1 MVNIIHMYKSISKQ
15 GLIVIIVTVL
25 SLAFGGYYWLFELNI
40 ESTDDASIESD
51 VVSIS
56 SKLSGYIESIEVIDN
71 QLVKKGDLILKLDSR
86 DYKNALDQAK
96 ANYLSAQANFDS
108 SLQSLEATQITAP
121 SGLDSAQ
128 SQVESAK
135 SKWVKASAD
144 LQRISGLGELVRTKQ
159 QMDEVISAERTA
171 KSDLDDAIAKLKSAQ
186 TAPKAVAI
194 AEAKVRESMS
204 VMEKAGADLA
214 QAELNMQHTKLLAP
228 FGGKIVQ
235 NNAEIG
241 QYVQPGQKIMALVSQ
256 DFWVIA
262 NFKETQLKNMRPGQ
276 RVKIR
281 IDAFPGKTYL
291 GKIDSIQSGTGA
303 YYSLFPPENATG
315 NFVKVVQRVP
325 VKIVFEERPDPALAI
340 GPGMSV
346 VPTVYTE

>member
-1 MVNIIHMYKSISKQ
+1 MHMHKSIGKRS
-15 GLIVIIVTVL
+15 IIVTVVAVL
-25 SLAFGGYYWLFELNI
+25 ILALATYYWLFELNA

-56 SKLSGYIESIEVIDN
+56 SKLSGYIEYISVIDN
-71 QLVKKGDLILKLDSR
+71 QLVKKGDLILKLDAR

-108 SLQSLEATQITAP
+108 TLQSMQTTQITAP

-128 SQVESAK
+128 SQVVSAK
-135 SKWVKASAD
+135 SKWVKATAD
-144 LQRISGLGELVRTKQ
+144 LQRISGLDERVRSKQ
-159 QMDEVISAERTA
+159 QMDEVISAEKTA
-171 KSDLDDAIAKLKSAQ
+171 KADLDDAIAKLRSAQ
-186 TAPKAVAI
+186 TAPKTVEI
-194 AEAKVRESMS
+194 AEAKVREAEAAL
-204 VMEKAGADLA
+204 EKAGADLA
-214 QAELNMQHTKLLAP
+214 QAELNMQHTRLVAP
-228 FGGKIVQ
+228 FDGKITQ
-235 NNAEIG
+235 NNAEVG
-241 QYVQPGQKIMALVSQ
+241 QFVQPGGKLMALVSQ
-256 DFWVIA
+256 DYWVIA
-262 NFKETQLKNMRPGQ
+262 NFKETQLKNMHPGQ

-291 GKIDSIQSGTGA
+291 GRVDSIQSGTGA

-325 VKIVFEERPDPALAI
+325 VKILFEERPDPSLAI

-346 VPTVYTE
+346 MPTVYTK